1 MPTYA
6 VVNGENPGPVQH
18 PAITLVGTDGAPWD
32 ASENIPD
39 GTFSDASG
47 LLVRNPSNLRR
58 WSIALGD
65 AYGAVGK
72 QPVLTCVGDSITA
85 GFSAINT
92 TPPLGSLTNADR
104 AVFRKYGWVGTL
116 RSLLAAR
123 YGDAGE
129 GYMFPAPI
137 ANIPNLVEDRVTL
150 SGVYSNSITVGPQ
163 ESGIALTLDKSLT
176 FVTTEA
182 CTQLDIIAWWAAG
195 TSAPFTYT
203 VDGGGSQTGPTM
215 SGSDT
220 MYTHS
225 ITGLSDAVHT
235 LVINGPATLRCDI
248 GGVVARKATG
258 VLVHRM
264 GRGSASTAITAG
276 TTLGAPSVHQNRV
289 LNATFTQTAT
299 DLAIIMMRYND
310 WEADMSKATFK
321 ANIQK
326 MADVVVAGGGC
337 VLLIPDP
344 RGNPT
349 GTRVLADSVYL
360 DAMREISDATDHVA
374 CTDLDAV
381 WVSYAAALAAGLLV
395 DNVHPGS
402 KGQGSIA
409 RMMFDVVTRTY
420 T

>member
-1 MPTYA
+1 MGVLDA
-6 VVNGENPGPVQH
+6 
-18 PAITLVGTDGAPWD
+18 PAQPLG
-32 ASENIPD
+32 
-39 GTFSDASG
+39 G
-47 LLVRNPSNLRR
+47 LHVRNPRNLRR
-58 WSIALGD
+58 WPIALGD

-85 GFSAINT
+85 GFSSINS

-129 GYMFPAPI
+129 GYIFPTGI
-137 ANIPNLVEDRVTL
+137 ANVPNLVEDRVTL
-150 SGVYSNSITVGPQ
+150 SGVFTNSITVAPQ
-163 ESGIALTLDKSLT
+163 EAGIALSSGKTLT

-182 CTQLDIIAWWAAG
+182 CTRLDIIGWWADG

-203 VDGGGSQTGPTM
+203 VDGGGSQTGPTKT
-215 SGSDT
+215 GTDT

-225 ITGLSDAVHT
+225 ITGLADTVHT
-235 LVINGPATLRCDI
+235 LVISGPATLRCDI

-264 GRGSASTAITAG
+264 GRGSASTAIMAG
-276 TTLGAPSVHQNRV
+276 TTISAPSIHQNRV
-289 LNATFTQTAT
+289 LNATFTQTST
-299 DLAIIMMRYND
+299 DLAIIMARYND

-321 ANIQK
+321 ANVQK

-349 GTRVLADSVYL
+349 GARVLADSVYL

-409 RMMFDVVTRTY
+409 RMLFDVVTRTY